1 MRAQEDNR
9 RQLEAERLAAEN
21 LKEMKAAQYEADLA
35 AHKRRERMHQL
46 KAKQERKLQETV
58 WMDVMD
64 WNEHVVAADIDAK
77 AEAKRLF
84 TEQLA
89 RKKAEEKEL
98 RQRRL
103 HQEQKMKLDLEE
115 KRAMREESEAKAIE
129 DELRRK
135 AEAVKAAAA
144 EVKVM
149 KKTNDEAIT
158 PYVQAA
164 PDTAEKKSKEGNGEG
179 GNQAASAKKGMFS
192 WGKGRPK
199 KASPVQVKV

>member
-1 MRAQEDNR
+1 
-9 RQLEAERLAAEN
+9 
-21 LKEMKAAQYEADLA
+21 
-35 AHKRRERMHQL
+35 MHQL

-103 HQEQKMKLDLEE
+103 HNEQMMKLELEE
-115 KRAMREESEAKAIE
+115 KRAMRDEAEAKAIE
-129 DELRRK
+129 DEMKRK
-135 AEAVKAAAA
+135 AAKAAEAAA

-149 KKTNDEAIT
+149 KNTFDNAIT
-158 PYVQAA
+158 PYTAPVPGAA
-164 PDTAEKKSKEGNGEG
+164 PDPTAAGASKAGDGEG
-179 GNQAASAKKGMFS
+179 GKATGKKSMFS

-199 KASPVQVKV
+199 KVGAQPAVQVKV